1 MQALAHITNPETAEP
16 GSWDALLAMLLL
28 GHDCRVGRR
37 CCCAAARHGPTMGE
51 DKRLG
56 HFTRFALIVR
66 RGPAGRIG
74 RPSGGVSN
82 ASDASEVGRG
92 EWTGVRRVG
101 GDGC

>member
-1 MQALAHITNPETAEP
+1 
-16 GSWDALLAMLLL
+16 
-28 GHDCRVGRR
+28 
-37 CCCAAARHGPTMGE
+37 MGE

-56 HFTRFALIVR
+56 HFTRFALLVR

-74 RPSGGVSN
+74 RPSGVSN

-101 GDGC
+101 GGRC